1 MYPVTNYT
9 LEVNGSS
16 LNIQSPMSVENSIT
30 TNDLSENV
38 IYTFKILAF
47 NSVVSLS
54 TNETEICE

>member
-1 MYPVTNYT
+1 
-9 LEVNGSS
+9 
-16 LNIQSPMSVENSIT
+16 MSVENSIT